1 MSDDVEGLGEGEE
14 KQPEKE
20 PQKGYRT
27 ILDQEIESGATELA
41 RPAHGL
47 LLSGL
52 SAGLDVSF
60 SVLLMAIML
69 SLTGGRLSEPVSEI
83 LVANMYT
90 IGFVF
95 VILGRSELFTEHT
108 TLAVFP
114 VLAGKASVARLLRL
128 WGLVYVA
135 NLAGAAAFA
144 ALTALVGPALGLFEP
159 SILGRIA
166 AQVVD
171 HPGWVLVVS
180 AVLAGWLMGLLSWL
194 VTASRDTVGQ
204 ILLVWLVTFAIGF
217 AHLNHAVI
225 GTTEVLAGVFSG
237 QGATLADFFRFL
249 GLTTLGNILGGTFFV
264 AVIKYGHA
272 TRGA

>member
-1 MSDDVEGLGEGEE
+1 MSDDVEPAGDPG
-14 KQPEKE
+14 PEKE

-60 SVLLMAIML
+60 SLLLMAAMM
-69 SLTGGRLSEPVSEI
+69 SLAEGRLSEPISEI

-114 VLAGKASVARLLRL
+114 VLAGRASVARLLRL
-128 WGLVYVA
+128 WGLVYIA

-144 ALTALVGPALGLFEP
+144 ALTALIGPALGLFEP
-159 SILGRIA
+159 RILGRIA
-166 AQVVD
+166 SQVA
-171 HPGWVLVVS
+171 HHSAWVLVVS

-249 GLTTLGNILGGTFFV
+249 GLTTLGNIVGGTFFV
-264 AVIKYGHA
+264 AIIKYGHA

>member
-1 MSDDVEGLGEGEE
+1 MSDDVEEAGGPA
-14 KQPEKE
+14 PEKE

-27 ILDQEIESGATELA
+27 ILDQEIESGVTELQ

-60 SVLLMAIML
+60 SVLLMAIMA
-69 SLTGGRLSEPVSEI
+69 SLTEGRMSEPVGEI
-83 LVANMYT
+83 LIANMYT

-114 VLAGKASVARLLRL
+114 VLAGKASVARLFRL

-135 NLAGAAAFA
+135 NVAGAAAFA
-144 ALTALVGPALGLFEP
+144 ALIAKIGPALGLFEP
-159 SILGRIA
+159 RILGQLA
-166 AQVVD
+166 AQVAG
-171 HPGWVLVVS
+171 HSAWVLVVS

-204 ILLVWLVTFAIGF
+204 IVLVWLVTFAIGF

-237 QGATLADFFRFL
+237 HGATLADFFRFL
-249 GLTTLGNILGGTFFV
+249 GLTTLGNIVGGSVFV

-272 TRGA
+272 IRGA